1 MLKIIV
7 LTTKYNAKNNVKFKT
22 SEINNIKII
31 YDFLTVVDEIKKFL
45 NWIVFF
51 LINIIFEKSRD
62 IASIEFEIQNVINI
76 SSSFIIFDDYKF
88 AKCLNLIK
96 QRIDNYIT

>member
-45 NWIVFF
+45 N
-51 LINIIFEKSRD
+51 
-62 IASIEFEIQNVINI
+62 
-76 SSSFIIFDDYKF
+76 
-88 AKCLNLIK
+88 
-96 QRIDNYIT
+96 